1 MIARRGGGGRVGGEG
16 GVGVGGEGDYDHGS
30 FVGVFLSYRFQ
41 TFKENCTGSLNIR
54 YLTIANIP

>member
-1 MIARRGGGGRVGGEG
+1 MGGGGWEFGAER
-16 GVGVGGEGDYDHGS
+16 DYDHGT

-54 YLTIANIP
+54 